1 MDDSSS
7 ANWIVIALLIALDAL
22 ITIAYAALQNS
33 RQSELE
39 AFAEEGKGYAKSAL
53 LLLDAKSQLYL
64 TYNLSTTLLQFGIAI
79 LAVAEL
85 VIPAI
90 NRQTMPVEAAV
101 AAVMGISLVTIIFG
115 NIVPEAIG
123 SAYARAFAS
132 VLTQPLRWLC
142 LLLSPLVKLMLM
154 ISTLFARLSGSD
166 KLVSTVTE
174 EEIMTLVNAGFTGG
188 TIEDEEKEMIYSVLQ
203 LDETWARE
211 VMVPR
216 IDIVAVAVDTSVR
229 DALDVFIKSGF
240 SRIPVF
246 EDSIDNI
253 VGLLYAKDLLSLWHS
268 GGLDDRSVR
277 DLVRSAYFVPE
288 TRPADE
294 LMRDLQSRK
303 IHMAIVVDEYGGTSG
318 LVTIENIIEEIVGD
332 IRDEY
337 DIDEEHEYVEHSD
350 GEYVIDA
357 SMDIDDLNDLLDTD
371 ISSEDT
377 DTLGGFIY
385 LKVGRVPIVG
395 ESVETEDLVITVKSL
410 EGRRIRKVL
419 VKQKPKHDPDEE
431 QETGSDNEELADPT

>member
-1 MDDSSS
+1 
-7 ANWIVIALLIALDAL
+7 
-22 ITIAYAALQNS
+22 
-33 RQSELE
+33 LE

-90 NRQTMPVEAAV
+90 NQQTMPVEAAV

-123 SAYARAFAS
+123 SAYARAFVS
-132 VLTQPLRWLC
+132 FLTPPLRWLC

-268 GGLDDRSVR
+268 GELEVKSVR

-395 ESVETEDLVITVKSL
+395 ESVETDDLVITVKSL

-431 QETGSDNEELADPT
+431 HETGSDNEELADPT

>member
-1 MDDSSS
+1 LDDSSS
-7 ANWIVIALLIALDAL
+7 ANWLLIALLLLADAL
-22 ITIAYAALQNS
+22 VTTAYAALQNS

-39 AFAEEGKGYAKSAL
+39 SLAEDGKGFARSAL
-53 LLLDAKSQLYL
+53 VLLDAKSQLYL
-64 TYNLSTTLLQFGIAI
+64 TYTLSTTLLQFAIAI
-79 LAVAEL
+79 LAVIEL
-85 VIPAI
+85 IVPALTE
-90 NRQTMPVEAAV
+90 NAMPLAAAI
-101 AAVMGISLVTIIFG
+101 AAVMGISLVTLILG
-115 NIVPEAIG
+115 SIVPEAVG
-123 SAYARAFAS
+123 SAYARS
-132 VLTQPLRWLC
+132 LIRLLTPPLRLLC
-142 LLLSPLVKLMLM
+142 MLLSPLVRVMLA
-154 ISTLFARLSGSD
+154 ISTLLAKISGSD

-188 TIEDEEKEMIYSVLQ
+188 TIEDEQKEMIYSVLQ

-216 IDIVAVAVDTSVR
+216 IDIVAVAVETTIPE
-229 DALDVFIKSGF
+229 ALDVFIKSGF
-240 SRIPVF
+240 SRIPVY
-246 EDSIDNI
+246 EDSVDNI
-253 VGLLYAKDLLSLWHS
+253 VGLLYAKDLLSLWNS
-268 GGLDDRSVR
+268 GGLESKSVR

-294 LMRDLQSRK
+294 LLRDLQSRK
-303 IHMAIVVDEYGGTSG
+303 VHMAIVVDEYGGTSG

-337 DIDEEHEYVEHSD
+337 DVEEEHEYVEHSD

-357 SMDIDDLNDLLDTD
+357 SMDIDDLNQLLDTD

-395 ESVETEDLVITVKSL
+395 EVVENDDLTITVKSL

-419 VKQKPKHDPDEE
+419 VKRKPRHDP
-431 QETGSDNEELADPT
+431 NEENSNGNGNHEPDDPT